1 MFTTALIHVPL
12 LLVPLLNLP
21 GPTQCRLE
29 VLASQA
35 VEERTLAD
43 FDRRVTDYVALR
55 RRLEPALPSNR
66 LFDPE
71 AMDQATEALRAA
83 IVEARPDARAGD
95 IFTAGIGA
103 LLRAR
108 LEAAIVRHGYKPSD
122 ILGAIN
128 DGRMPGIALEVNG
141 TFPWMVG
148 PPVWPALVA
157 ALPPLP
163 PALAYEFDDRTL
175 VLIDI
180 DTDLVVDVLADALPA
195 GGRKP
200 FRRPDHQSLVEGPC
214 SS

>member
-122 ILGAIN
+122 ILAAIN
-128 DGRMPGIALEVNG
+128 DERMPGIALEVNG

-148 PPVWPALVA
+148 PPVW
-157 ALPPLP
+157 